1 MADYCNKNLIDA
13 RKSVDRGK
21 IVDTVIIIALI
32 VLLLVL
38 IYLKT
43 FVFMVVSV
51 SGDSMKDTL
60 HSGDLLFANTK
71 SNPDRGDIVVV
82 YDLNVNDEPIIK
94 RVVGLEGDMLWTEN
108 GYLFRQY
115 VDDKGN
121 VCSEK
126 LDEPY
131 VLESGVT
138 EMRHRITVPEG
149 YIFVLG
155 DNRAGSYDS
164 IDFGPAKMSSVLGVV
179 PKWSVDIKDG
189 VFITWYKKIINA

>member
-1 MADYCNKNLIDA
+1 MADYCSKNLIDA
-13 RKSVDRGK
+13 RKSVEHGK
-21 IVDTVIIIALI
+21 IVDTVIIISLI

-38 IYLKT
+38 IYLRT

-82 YDLNVNDEPIIK
+82 YDIEVNNEPIIK
-94 RVVGLEGDMLWTEN
+94 RVVGLQGDMLWTEN
-108 GYLFRQY
+108 GYLCRQY
-115 VDDKGN
+115 VDNKGN
-121 VCSEK
+121 VCMEE
-126 LDEPY
+126 LDESY

-138 EMRHRITVPEG
+138 KMEHRITVPEG

-155 DNRAGSYDS
+155 DNRACSFDS
-164 IDFGPAKMSSVLGVV
+164 IDFGPVKTTSVLGVV
-179 PKWSVDIKDG
+179 PKWSINVKDSA
-189 VFITWYKKIINA
+189 FITWYKKILNA

>member
-1 MADYCNKNLIDA
+1 MADYCSKNLIDA
-13 RKSVDRGK
+13 RKSVERGK
-21 IVDTVIIIALI
+21 IVDTVIIISLI

-82 YDLNVNDEPIIK
+82 YDIEVNNEPIIK
-94 RVVGLEGDMLWTEN
+94 RVVGLQGDVLWTEN
-108 GYLFRQY
+108 GYLCRQY
-115 VDDKGN
+115 VDNKGN
-121 VCSEK
+121 VCMEE
-126 LDEPY
+126 LDESY

-138 EMRHRITVPEG
+138 KMEHRITVPEG

-155 DNRAGSYDS
+155 DNRACSFDS
-164 IDFGPAKMSSVLGVV
+164 IDFGPVKTTSVLGVV
-179 PKWSVDIKDG
+179 PKWSINVKDSA
-189 VFITWYKKIINA
+189 FITWYKKIINA

>member
-1 MADYCNKNLIDA
+1 MADYCSKNLIDA
-13 RKSVDRGK
+13 RKSVERGK
-21 IVDTVIIIALI
+21 IVDTVIIISLI

-82 YDLNVNDEPIIK
+82 YDIEVNNEPIIK
-94 RVVGLEGDMLWTEN
+94 RVVGLQGDMLWTEN
-108 GYLFRQY
+108 GYLCRQY
-115 VDDKGN
+115 VDNKGN
-121 VCSEK
+121 VCMEE
-126 LDEPY
+126 LDESY

-138 EMRHRITVPEG
+138 KMEHRITVPEG

-155 DNRAGSYDS
+155 DNRACSFDS
-164 IDFGPAKMSSVLGVV
+164 IDFGPVKTTSVLGVV
-179 PKWSVDIKDG
+179 PKWSINVKDSA
-189 VFITWYKKIINA
+189 FITWYKKIINA